1 MKSNL
6 VEQPQNEQTQK
17 GISINNLLLE
27 DTEAINENLLSCNVK
42 VSIDYETQINEIVS
56 INFKKETELKELTKT
71 AVEAFNAV
79 FDSKHL
85 MMRFKLR
92 MLW

>member
-56 INFKKETELKELTKT
+56 INFKK
-71 AVEAFNAV
+71 
-79 FDSKHL
+79 
-85 MMRFKLR
+85 
-92 MLW
+92 